1 MKKLSFIFLAV
12 MCFTQAAAQ
21 YKKNDN
27 HLLEELTALRNRNF
41 EQQDSIRA
49 IQKKIEAQKDS
60 VSVEERR
67 SMDAQLAALKNAMA
81 ATQEAGLYSIFEFVK
96 QNPHSLVSVEI
107 LLNQFYRWD
116 GDYYDAFL
124 SLYRRMHSAVQK
136 SENGKKLA
144 NEFYYYRNSKTGKK
158 APPFHVKDIED
169 HALSLQDYLGK
180 KYVLIDFWASW
191 CVPCRQDF
199 PFLKSLYQNFA
210 TKGLEII
217 QISTDGKLE
226 EWRKA
231 IIQDEI
237 SQWRHFA
244 IKVNTPGIQESYFV
258 SAIPVKLLID
268 KEGRIIGRWRGGG
281 EPDKNAELEK
291 LLQTHLK

>member
-1 MKKLSFIFLAV
+1 M
-12 MCFTQAAAQ
+12 
-21 YKKNDN
+21 
-27 HLLEELTALRNRNF
+27 
-41 EQQDSIRA
+41 
-49 IQKKIEAQKDS
+49 QKKVEAQKES
-60 VSVEERR
+60 VSMEEERR
-67 SMDAQLAALKNAMA
+67 SITNQLTALKKAMA
-81 ATQEAGLYSIFEFVK
+81 ATQEAGLFSIFEFVK
-96 QNPHSLVSVEI
+96 RNPHSPVSVEI

-124 SLYRRMHSAVQK
+124 SHYRRLLPAVQQ

-144 NEFYYYRNSKTGKK
+144 NEFYHYRNSKTGKK
-158 APPFHVKDIED
+158 APAFQVKDID
-169 HALSLQDYLGK
+169 GHALSLQDYLGK

-191 CVPCRQDF
+191 CVPCREDF
-199 PFLKSLYQNFA
+199 PFMKSLYQTFA
-210 TKGLEII
+210 PKGLEII

-244 IKVNTPGIQESYFV
+244 VKANPTSIQESYFV
-258 SAIPVKLLID
+258 SGIPVKLLID

-291 LLQTHLK
+291 LLHTHLK